1 MNLKLPKKFR
11 KFLGYKRQPEFFTSL
26 SELLPQ
32 KFILPLIFSHRQQE
46 ERHPETEIK
55 ERKKITNSKV

>member
-11 KFLGYKRQPEFFTSL
+11 IFLGYQRQPEIFTSL
-26 SELLPQ
+26 SELLPP
-32 KFILPLIFSHRQQE
+32 KIHTAPDFSHRQQE

>member
-11 KFLGYKRQPEFFTSL
+11 KFLGCQRQPEFLTSL

-32 KFILPLIFSHRQQE
+32 KFILPLTFSHRQ